1 MKNLNY
7 ILIRKVVKNLYKI
20 SKRKE
25 EFKYGKNQMVF
36 KYNAKI

>member
-1 MKNLNY
+1 MKNLNS

-36 KYNAKI
+36 KHNAKN

>member
-1 MKNLNY
+1 MLNKIKLGIALC
-7 ILIRKVVKNLYKI
+7 ILGYKI